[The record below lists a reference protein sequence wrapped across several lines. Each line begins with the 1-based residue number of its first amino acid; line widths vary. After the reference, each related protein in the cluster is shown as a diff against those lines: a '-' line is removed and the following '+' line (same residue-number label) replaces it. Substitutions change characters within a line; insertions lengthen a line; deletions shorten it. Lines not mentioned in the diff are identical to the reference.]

1 MEIPKESPQT
11 TADLHRLIGTLL
23 AMAAQDTTKAPAC
36 RELVARLEAR
46 LPAA

>member
-1 MEIPKESPQT
+1 MDVAKKPPQT
-11 TADLHRLIGTLL
+11 EADLHRLIDTLL

-36 RELVARLEAR
+36 RELVAKLEAR